1 MTAERLISD
10 AATLPVSDR
19 LIVAQAIWDS
29 LPVDAHPATG
39 PEIKTEFD
47 RRMLNDRENP
57 ETAMTINEL
66 RDRLDADRAK

>member
-1 MTAERLISD
+1 LGNDPYCPGARNEAEQLISD

-47 RRMLNDRENP
+47 RRML
-57 ETAMTINEL
+57 
-66 RDRLDADRAK
+66 